1 MVKFE
6 KRSKYYSALFNE
18 LCTLLE
24 GSLDREKVAIAIMQE
39 IAKDK
44 RTEMMKQEREK
55 QREKEGKEP
64 ATIKQIGFLKILG
77 VAVDGKI
84 SKKKAAELIDRAKA
98 NGSREM

>member
-6 KRSKYYSALFNE
+6 KRSKYYTTLFQE

-24 GSLDREKVAIAIMQE
+24 GSLDREKAAIAMMQE

-44 RTEMMKQEREK
+44 RTELMKQEREK
-55 QREKEGKEP
+55 RQEKEEEP

-77 VAVDGKI
+77 VSFDGKI
-84 SKKKAAELIDRAKA
+84 TKKKARELIDQAKA
-98 NGSREM
+98 NNCRQR

>member
-44 RTEMMKQEREK
+44 RTEMMKKE
-55 QREKEGKEP
+55 REKEGKEP

-98 NGSREM
+98 NGSRER

>member
-1 MVKFE
+1 VVKFE

-44 RTEMMKQEREK
+44 RTEMMKKE
-55 QREKEGKEP
+55 REKEGKEP

-98 NGSREM
+98 NGSRER